1 MSSTPSSPS
10 TNKRKRKNY
19 ELSLVQ
25 EIIDKYNSGMKPKQ
39 LAIMFDMPA
48 STISCMVS
56 KKKQEKVEKALN
68 NLTTPSSKRIRQ
80 SNYPEIE
87 KNLNDW
93 FGDCKSKQS
102 VTIDGPSMQ
111 NQALKIAAM
120 LNNDKFKASKGWLQ
134 KFNKRHHISLQRNN
148 GEAGL
153 VDMVAA
159 KNYLDNVLPGLVS
172 DYHPDNIFNADE
184 TALFYKA
191 MPTKSYQYKNKK
203 NDDIKICKERVSLLL
218 CCSLTG
224 EKLKPVFIG
233 KSSNPRCMKNI
244 NKANLPVY
252 YRSNASAWMTSEIF
266 IDWLDKLNRQ
276 MSANDRKIVL
286 FLDNFS
292 GHALRPA
299 GYSHINVQF
308 FPANMT
314 SVIQPLDMG
323 IIHAFKAK
331 YRSQIVRA
339 KLDSIEYNSSMPLI
353 DIMNAIQMCK
363 VAWDSVTAETIK
375 NCFKKAGFD
384 FKFVPVIEAEDE
396 VEVSD
401 EVEYN
406 YQEFMQSCYE
416 LLAKSNEIDKFDIS
430 EYYGIDSELPARE
443 AYCEENIIKQIS
455 ATAEPISDDEESAI
469 PLRPPI
475 SKKQALENITEL
487 KDYFKGMI

>member
-1 MSSTPSSPS
+1 
-10 TNKRKRKNY
+10 
-19 ELSLVQ
+19 
-25 EIIDKYNSGMKPKQ
+25 
-39 LAIMFDMPA
+39 
-48 STISCMVS
+48 
-56 KKKQEKVEKALN
+56 
-68 NLTTPSSKRIRQ
+68 
-80 SNYPEIE
+80 
-87 KNLNDW
+87 
-93 FGDCKSKQS
+93 
-102 VTIDGPSMQ
+102 
-111 NQALKIAAM
+111 
-120 LNNDKFKASKGWLQ
+120 
-134 KFNKRHHISLQRNN
+134 
-148 GEAGL
+148 
-153 VDMVAA
+153 
-159 KNYLDNVLPGLVS
+159 
-172 DYHPDNIFNADE
+172 
-184 TALFYKA
+184 
-191 MPTKSYQYKNKK
+191 
-203 NDDIKICKERVSLLL
+203 
-218 CCSLTG
+218 
-224 EKLKPVFIG
+224 
-233 KSSNPRCMKNI
+233 
-244 NKANLPVY
+244 
-252 YRSNASAWMTSEIF
+252 
-266 IDWLDKLNRQ
+266 
-276 MSANDRKIVL
+276 
-286 FLDNFS
+286 
-292 GHALRPA
+292 
-299 GYSHINVQF
+299 
-308 FPANMT
+308 MT

-339 KLDSIEYNSSMPLI
+339 KLDSIEFNSSMPLI

-487 KDYFKGMI
+487 KDYFMGRSDDCNSIIEMLFKAENHIKNAAPAKQTTINNFFSVL